1 MSSTHVS
8 ARPSSPIERV
18 VRAIE
23 TAAAID
29 RISEAIRPSAQ
40 RMIGDG
46 RLRDVL
52 TGRFL
57 GHPLHPAGVVVPM
70 TCWLGGTLVDVL
82 AGPHGAPVA
91 QRLIG
96 LGTLSAA
103 PVALSG
109 TADWLDTN
117 GAEQR
122 VGTIHAMANDAAFTM
137 FALSW
142 LQRRRGRRASGIA
155 LAITGS
161 AVTGAAAFLGG
172 HLAYRRGVGVDT
184 TAFQSGP
191 ESWHELSID
200 PDARVAPSHVAE
212 GKVGALSFA
221 VIGREREQPPDV
233 MESRCTHRGGPLHEG
248 TADASCIECPW
259 HGSRFDRRTG
269 AVVAGPASSPQPV
282 YDVRVDDGA
291 VMIRRDEDGGLRRN
305 PIGAQAAG

>member
-1 MSSTHVS
+1 MSTSERP
-8 ARPSSPIERV
+8 ARPNSPIERA
-18 VRAIE
+18 VRALE
-23 TAAAID
+23 TATPID
-29 RISEAIRPSAQ
+29 RISDALRPAAQ
-40 RMIGDG
+40 RMIGEG
-46 RLRDVL
+46 RWRDLL

-82 AGPHGAPVA
+82 AGPRAAPVA

-122 VGTIHAMANDAAFTM
+122 VGTVHAMANDIAFTM

-142 LQRRRGRRASGIA
+142 VQRRRGRRASGVA
-155 LAITGS
+155 LALTGS

-200 PDARVAPSHVAE
+200 ADGDVAPSQVVE
-212 GKVGALSFA
+212 GTIGTRSFA
-221 VIGREREQPPDV
+221 VVGRAGDQPPDV
-233 MESRCTHRGGPLHEG
+233 LESRCTHRGAPLHEG
-248 TADASCIECPW
+248 TADASCVECPW

-269 AVVAGPASSPQPV
+269 AVLAGPASAPQPV
-282 YDVRVDDGA
+282 YDVRVDDGT
-291 VMIRRDEDGGLRRN
+291 VMIRRDEEGGLRRN
-305 PIGAQAAG
+305 PVGARAD